1 MPTRR
6 ERLPLPAKRRL
17 NHWLRALSGC
27 NRSQLQASSTNNA
40 RTRLLP
46 ALLMPCSTWLSPLAY
61 GVGANPTQLA
71 SSRRLAKRLQPNS
84 SSSSLQALLTRSRA
98 AA

>member
-17 NHWLRALSGC
+17 NHSLRALSGC

-61 GVGANPTQLA
+61 GKRSIDRALA
-71 SSRRLAKRLQPNS
+71 SSAGC
-84 SSSSLQALLTRSRA
+84 
-98 AA
+98 